1 MLIRQIRFASV
12 PVDIRRKAAR
22 LPALALLAMSASF
35 FATTSMAASN
45 SSDANARY
53 QTERAVCNNGQSNQD
68 RATCLKEAGAALGE
82 SKKGQL
88 DNGQGTAYN
97 QNALARC
104 NDLPVDERD
113 ACQRR
118 MEGEGTTSGSVRDG
132 GVVRELVVPDN
143 K

>member
-1 MLIRQIRFASV
+1 MPVHQIRFASA
-12 PVDIRRKAAR
+12 PADIRRKAAR
-22 LPALALLAMSASF
+22 LSALALLVTSAAF
-35 FATTSMAASN
+35 FATSAMAAGN

-53 QTERAVCNNGQSNQD
+53 QAERTVCNEGQSNQD

-88 DNGQGTAYN
+88 GNGQDAAYN

-104 NDLPVDERD
+104 NALPVDERA